1 MAPLRSTLSLTRM
14 TGDGTWARSD
24 GLGLR
29 RGLLW
34 NAVKRSSW
42 PGPGPLQTR
51 FLVRERFYDQLGFL
65 GFCQLWQARLW
76 PWAIEGRTG
85 EGGVPAG
92 PLNSRA
98 IARIAESS
106 RVAENNRLQ
115 KLCSSTKGQFQTSP
129 NPGPA
134 RTPLKGPRKAPTSG
148 GAGVG
153 LSGSVGPRP

>member
-51 FLVRERFYDQLGFL
+51 FLVREGFYDELEPAVASSSLAFGHGL
-65 GFCQLWQARLW
+65 SR
-76 PWAIEGRTG
+76 
-85 EGGVPAG
+85 GGVPAG
-92 PLNSRA
+92 PLDTRT
-98 IARIAESS
+98 IASIAESS
-106 RVAENNRLQ
+106 RVAGDD
-115 KLCSSTKGQFQTSP
+115 K
-129 NPGPA
+129 
-134 RTPLKGPRKAPTSG
+134 
-148 GAGVG
+148 
-153 LSGSVGPRP
+153 